1 MGRARTDEARIDAV
15 RIALTS
21 GLTRK
26 HKATT
31 DSNHKFNMPK
41 AFCLQSMEAG
51 LYATK
56 NSFKIKTVVQ
66 GFWFSPRS
74 CRSLQY
80 T

>member
-1 MGRARTDEARIDAV
+1 MGRARTDESRKDAV
-15 RIALTS
+15 RIA
-21 GLTRK
+21 LTRK

-31 DSNHKFNMPK
+31 DNNHKFNMPK
-41 AFCLQSMEAG
+41 TFSQQPMDAG

-56 NSFKIKTVVQ
+56 NSFKIKAVVE